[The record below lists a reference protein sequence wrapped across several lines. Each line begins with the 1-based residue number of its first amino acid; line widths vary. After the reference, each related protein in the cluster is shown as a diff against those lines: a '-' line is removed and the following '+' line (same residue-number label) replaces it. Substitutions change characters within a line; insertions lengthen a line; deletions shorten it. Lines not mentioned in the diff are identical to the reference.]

1 MPTRP
6 LLHPGLVLPR
16 ICTRRVARCGC
27 SDPAHTPPG
36 PTSARRAPN
45 VHAPVSQPP
54 RPLAASIRPH
64 YPGTAVC
71 PFPWGESPECA
82 PGVQPHPEPG
92 PSSGIISAASAPN
105 SRAPP
110 GATRPTRPD
119 SGRAP
124 SAAAPRRVS
133 VATPAHRAPPQPPQA
148 STDKP
153 LSWSPPAV
161 PTQSPK
167 SHHKYRAVG

>member
-1 MPTRP
+1 MY
-6 LLHPGLVLPR
+6 
-16 ICTRRVARCGC
+16 
-27 SDPAHTPPG
+27 PPCR
-36 PTSARRAPN
+36 S
-45 VHAPVSQPP
+45 PP

-92 PSSGIISAASAPN
+92 PSSDFINALCIISAASAPN

-153 LSWSPPAV
+153 LSWSWSPPAV